1 MRVVVTGGA
10 GFIGANLVRAL
21 LTRPEVVQVR
31 VVDDLSTGNKA
42 TLAGLDATLYEGSIL
57 EPALLDEAFAGA
69 DAVVHLAA
77 LPSVPRSV
85 ADPLASHHAN
95 ATGTLEVL
103 EAARRA
109 GGLYVAAASS
119 SSVYGANRELPKRES
134 MRTAPMSPYAV
145 SKLATEAYL
154 AAYHH
159 CYGLGV
165 LPLRFFNVYG
175 PLQPAGHAYA
185 AVVPAFLDS
194 ALAGRPLT
202 VHGDGGQSRD
212 FTYVGTVTRVIT
224 EAVLRRVVH
233 ADPVNLAFG
242 TRTSLLELVGELE
255 SVLGHPVEVDHTD
268 PRPGDVRDS
277 QADNS
282 RLRELFPDVRPVPLR
297 EGLERTAE
305 WFRTL

>member
-10 GFIGANLVRAL
+10 GFIGANLARAL
-21 LTRPEVVQVR
+21 LARPEVSEVR
-31 VVDDLSTGNKA
+31 VVDNFVTGRKA
-42 TLAGLDATLYEGSIL
+42 NLEGVDVTLLEGTILDRD
-57 EPALLDEAFAGA
+57 LLDTALTGA

-77 LPSVPRSV
+77 LPSVPRSI

-109 GGLYVAAASS
+109 GGPYVVAASS
-119 SSVYGANRELPKRES
+119 SSVYGANRELPKRET

-145 SKLATEAYL
+145 SKLASESYL

-165 LPLRFFNVYG
+165 LPLRFFNVFG

-185 AVVPAFLDS
+185 AVVPAFLDA

-212 FTYVGTVTRVIT
+212 FTYVGTVTQVIT
-224 EAVLRRVVH
+224 EAVVRRVVH
-233 ADPVNLAFG
+233 PDPVNLAFG
-242 TRTSLLELVGELE
+242 TRTSLLELITELG
-255 SVLGHPVEVDHTD
+255 SVLGADLAAEHVG

-277 QADNS
+277 QADNA
-282 RLRELFPDVRPVPLR
+282 RLRELFPEVVPVPLR
-297 EGLERTAE
+297 EGLERTAA

>member
-10 GFIGANLVRAL
+10 GFIGANLARAL
-21 LTRPEVVQVR
+21 LARPEIEQVR
-31 VVDDLSTGNKA
+31 VVDNFSTGSKSN
-42 TLAGLDATLYEGSIL
+42 LDGLDIALHEGSIL
-57 EPALLDEAFAGA
+57 DPALLDEAFAGA

-85 ADPLASHHAN
+85 ADPLASHHTN

-119 SSVYGANRELPKRES
+119 SSVYGANRELPKRET

-165 LPLRFFNVYG
+165 LPLRFFNVFG
-175 PLQPAGHAYA
+175 PLQAAGHAYA
-185 AVVPAFLDS
+185 AVVPAFLDA
-194 ALAGRPLT
+194 ALAGRPVT

-212 FTYVGTVTRVIT
+212 FTYVGTVTQVIT
-224 EAVLRRVVH
+224 EAVVRRVVH

-242 TRTSLLELVGELE
+242 TRTTLLELIAELG
-255 SVLGHPVEVDHTD
+255 SVLGRPVETAHTD

-282 RLRELFPDVRPVPLR
+282 RLRELFPEVVPVPLR

>member
-21 LTRPEVVQVR
+21 LARPEIDQVR
-31 VVDDLSTGNKA
+31 VVDDFSTGSKA
-42 TLAGLDATLYEGSIL
+42 NLAGVDAVLHEGSIL
-57 EPALLDEAFAGA
+57 DPALLDEAFAGT

-103 EAARRA
+103 QAARRA
-109 GGLYVAAASS
+109 GGLYVTAASS
-119 SSVYGANRELPKRES
+119 SSVYGANRDLPKCET

-165 LPLRFFNVYG
+165 LPLRFFNVFG

-185 AVVPAFLDS
+185 AVVPAFLDA

-212 FTYVGTVTRVIT
+212 FTYVGTVTQVIT
-224 EAVLRRVVH
+224 EAVVRRVVH

-255 SVLGHPVEVDHTD
+255 QVLGHEVEVAHTE

-305 WFRTL
+305 WFRTP